1 MDRTDVSLDIEV
13 HFYVYV
19 HGEWADTQRAQVHV
33 HLFILKFILASRT
46 LAVSLW
52 KDWWPLKGPFMKHV
66 EVEDYALF
74 I

>member
-46 LAVSLW
+46 LAVSL
-52 KDWWPLKGPFMKHV
+52 
-66 EVEDYALF
+66 
-74 I
+74 